1 MGKKL
6 RIVYVTYVKVNILL
20 ENLTIHFYR
29 LKLAAEIYTIR
40 LLVSIC

>member
-29 LKLAAEIYTIR
+29 LKLAAG
-40 LLVSIC
+40 S